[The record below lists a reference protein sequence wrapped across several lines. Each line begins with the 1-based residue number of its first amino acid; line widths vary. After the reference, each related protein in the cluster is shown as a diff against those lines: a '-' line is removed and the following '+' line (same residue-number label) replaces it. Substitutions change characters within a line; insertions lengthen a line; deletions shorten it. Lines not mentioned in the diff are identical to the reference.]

1 MILINL
7 LPHREAA
14 RKKRKE
20 AFIVFALLAA
30 LLGGGMAF
38 MVSLWFQHGIEVQ
51 QARNT
56 FLEQENKKLD
66 DQIKDIA
73 SLRAEIQSLKA
84 RQQAVENL
92 QSDRNTPVH
101 LLTDLVT
108 LIPDGIYLTSVKQEK
123 QTVSVT
129 GMAQSQERVS
139 ELLRNLATGSEWMN
153 RPELIEI
160 IAASQ
165 SVSSREQRRVFSFN
179 VKVQLVKPE
188 SKSAGQGAPAGV
200 SQPKG

>member
-14 RKKRKE
+14 RKRRKE
-20 AFIVFALLAA
+20 AFVVFALVAA

-38 MVSLWFQHGIEVQ
+38 LVSLWFQHGIEVQ
-51 QARNT
+51 QTRNT

-188 SKSAGQGAPAGV
+188 SKNAGQGTPAGV

>member
-20 AFIVFALLAA
+20 AFIVFALVAA

-51 QARNT
+51 QARNA

-101 LLTDLVT
+101 LLSDLVT

-188 SKSAGQGAPAGV
+188 SKNAGQGTPVGV